1 MFGQTSLYPAFVGR
15 AQHVAALLRLL
26 EAARA
31 GHGQL
36 ALISGEAGIGKTRL
50 VRELVA
56 VAHEQGWAI
65 LEGHCFPQDH
75 LCTYA
80 PFLDL
85 LRTHFTQ
92 RPDGLAAFREELSPL
107 VPDLLP
113 VPSGM
118 ETSLTLDP
126 EQEKRRRFAALTRLF
141 VQQAAKQPLLMI
153 VEDIHWSDDVSLELL
168 FTLARQ
174 FSNHRILLVL
184 THRGEENAEVL
195 LPWLAQLE
203 RARLGQEIVLTRLE
217 RNEVATMLRAMFALE
232 RPVRV
237 DFLEALF
244 TLTEGNPFFIEETIN
259 VLIAGG
265 EIFYHDGA
273 WDRRPLAEIRI
284 PRTIY
289 DAVQR
294 GAAQVTDAARRVLT
308 LAAIV
313 GRRFDF
319 DLLLSLTELP
329 EAQLI
334 TALKELI
341 AVRLIVEESGE
352 HFAFRH
358 ALAREAIYAGLLARE
373 RVTLHR
379 TIGEVIE
386 RLASG
391 SVDQYLPLLAY
402 HFFEAR
408 QWERAFTYGRDAG
421 EQALLL
427 DAPRVAV
434 EQLTRAL
441 GAAERLG
448 IRPDAAVLRWRGQ
461 AYETLGE
468 FERARDDLTA
478 ALRLAR
484 DDDDRRA
491 EWEASLALGLLWS
504 SRDYEQAGRFFRQAL
519 KLARKLADPAAVAHS
534 LNRLGNWRVNAEPP
548 RGAERYHQEALA
560 LFRSLDDR
568 RGLAETFDLLGM
580 ATCMAGDVQRG
591 VAYFREA
598 SEAFRALNDR
608 SGLVAPLVMQ
618 CILRDGYLATDG
630 CVRGAQLDV
639 DDVIEQGEEAIHCA
653 QESGWRAGEVFAKFE
668 LAMSFGARGEYAR
681 ALDLARDALATAE
694 EIEHRQW
701 IIGSQVVLGR
711 VHLDLL
717 AFPQARQCLGVA
729 LELAQPLHSS
739 NWRQM
744 AGAMLAMTYIR
755 QGEPGR
761 AEAILTAQFDLSG
774 LPHWLGQR
782 VGWSA
787 RAELALAQGDPA
799 LALRLLDQLRVTQAD
814 GSDPIPWLW
823 RLRGEAE
830 AAQGRLDA
838 AEATLREAL
847 STAEAFGLRPTI
859 WRIRCALA
867 QVYWKQRR
875 HEEAR
880 VEIAAADAIVA
891 EFADDVPDD
900 ELRETFLREARTL
913 LPPVRAATP
922 RQVVR
927 QAFSGL
933 TAREREVAAEIS
945 RGRSNREIAVGL
957 VISERTVEYHV
968 GNILG
973 KLGLSSRSQVAI
985 WAVEHGLAS
994 VS

>member
-1 MFGQTSLYPAFVGR
+1 
-15 AQHVAALLRLL
+15 
-26 EAARA
+26 
-31 GHGQL
+31 
-36 ALISGEAGIGKTRL
+36 
-50 VRELVA
+50 
-56 VAHEQGWAI
+56 
-65 LEGHCFPQDH
+65 
-75 LCTYA
+75 
-80 PFLDL
+80 
-85 LRTHFTQ
+85 
-92 RPDGLAAFREELSPL
+92 
-107 VPDLLP
+107 
-113 VPSGM
+113 
-118 ETSLTLDP
+118 
-126 EQEKRRRFAALTRLF
+126 
-141 VQQAAKQPLLMI
+141 
-153 VEDIHWSDDVSLELL
+153 
-168 FTLARQ
+168 
-174 FSNHRILLVL
+174 
-184 THRGEENAEVL
+184 
-195 LPWLAQLE
+195 
-203 RARLGQEIVLTRLE
+203 
-217 RNEVATMLRAMFALE
+217 
-232 RPVRV
+232 
-237 DFLEALF
+237 
-244 TLTEGNPFFIEETIN
+244 
-259 VLIAGG
+259 
-265 EIFYHDGA
+265 
-273 WDRRPLAEIRI
+273 
-284 PRTIY
+284 
-289 DAVQR
+289 
-294 GAAQVTDAARRVLT
+294 
-308 LAAIV
+308 V

-319 DLLLSLTELP
+319 DLLLSLAQLP

-358 ALAREAIYAGLLARE
+358 ALTREAIYAGLLARE
-373 RVTLHR
+373 RITLHR
-379 TIGEVIE
+379 TIGEAIE
-386 RLASG
+386 QLASG
-391 SVDQYLPLLAY
+391 SVDQYLPELAY

-441 GAAERLG
+441 EAAERLG
-448 IRPDAAVLRWRGQ
+448 TRPDAAMWRRRGQ

-468 FERARDDLTA
+468 FERARDDLST

-519 KLARKLADPAAVAHS
+519 KVARRLADPAAVAHS

-560 LFRSLDDR
+560 LFQNLDDR
-568 RGLAETFDLLGM
+568 RGLAETLDFLGM
-580 ATCMAGDVQRG
+580 ATCMAGDVRRG
-591 VAYFREA
+591 VAYFQKA
-598 SEAFRALNDR
+598 SEEFRALNDR
-608 SGLVAPLVMQ
+608 SGLVTPLVMQ
-618 CILRDGYLATDG
+618 CILRDGYLAIDG
-630 CVRGAQLDV
+630 CVHGAQLDV

-653 QESGWRAGEVFAKFE
+653 QESGWRAGEV
-668 LAMSFGARGEYAR
+668 YAR
-681 ALDLARDALATAE
+681 ALELARHALANAE

-711 VHLDLL
+711 LHLDLL
-717 AFPQARQCLGVA
+717 AFPQARQRLGVA

-761 AEAILTAQFDLSG
+761 AEAILTAQFDLNGS
-774 LPHWLGQR
+774 PRWLSQR

-799 LALRLLDQLRVTQAD
+799 LSLQLLDQLRVTQAD
-814 GSDPIPWLW
+814 GTDPIPWLW

-847 STAEAFGLRPTI
+847 STAEAFGLQPTI
-859 WRIRCALA
+859 WRIRGALA
-867 QVYWKQRR
+867 QLFRKMRR
-875 HEEAR
+875 HDEAR
-880 VEIAAADAIVA
+880 VETAAADAIVV
-891 EFADDVPDD
+891 ELADTVPDVS
-900 ELRETFLREARTL
+900 LRETFLREARAL
-913 LPPVRAATP
+913 LPPLRAATP
-922 RQVVR
+922 RQAVR

-945 RGRSNREIAVGL
+945 RGKSNREIAVGM
-957 VISERTVEYHV
+957 VVSERTVEYHV